1 MSTTSAATAAP
12 RATGYERPLDLYS
25 RLSNS
30 IARYGRSIEV
40 EADERL
46 YVRPLLETDDLLL
59 LHACHCH
66 EVMTR
71 GGLVTQAKLAE
82 LFGVSQQRISM
93 IEKRCKKAGA
103 LDEDGRVTATVGRVG
118 VSVVQYCHHEWV
130 DNHFGELVVAADD
143 RGEMRLKHADRA
155 TLQPRLYSLVSKSIR
170 DLHARVGER
179 AELALTLVGVGQSAR
194 RGRTKV
200 RAGDVAA
207 SMNVPLRT
215 MQERIRAMRELGWL
229 SYSGIALSEA
239 GVQVLNSTQL
249 VLYTWTRETTD
260 AMTTWVTDGDR

>member
-155 TLQPRLYSLVSKSIR
+155 TLSRGSTASFPSRFATCT
-170 DLHARVGER
+170 HASASAPSSRSRWWASDRAR
-179 AELALTLVGVGQSAR
+179 AEAGR
-194 RGRTKV
+194 RCGR
-200 RAGDVAA
+200 A
-207 SMNVPLRT
+207 
-215 MQERIRAMRELGWL
+215 
-229 SYSGIALSEA
+229 
-239 GVQVLNSTQL
+239 
-249 VLYTWTRETTD
+249 TWR
-260 AMTTWVTDGDR
+260 RR